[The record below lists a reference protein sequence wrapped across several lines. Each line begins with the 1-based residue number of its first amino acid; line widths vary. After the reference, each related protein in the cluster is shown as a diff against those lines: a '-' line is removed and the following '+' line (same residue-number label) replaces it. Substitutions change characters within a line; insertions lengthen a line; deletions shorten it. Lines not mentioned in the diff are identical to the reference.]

1 MAVAGITKAVLLALN
16 TAPAGARYDAV
27 YGGEPLLIRALIA
40 LSKAGVRSARIIC
53 HDGHREKIA
62 TLIGTARTRI
72 ALDYDISPIR
82 SGEMLSEA
90 VSRLVEDWD
99 TSFLLF
105 ETNKVV
111 HPTLFAQLAQF
122 NASPKPVLGVYKHV
136 WLTEGKVAFASA
148 FLDKFKVIFA
158 HRESFT
164 KIALDKSVF
173 QSKAFDV
180 VDTHP
185 LEISSTLSNGI
196 FSTDV
201 VVCHRDHLKNLPWSN
216 VADLVQGWHK
226 RQLLRLGFVEK
237 VWWLPVT
244 GRESQ
249 EQRTEFFWRI
259 AFKEI
264 SGEFSKLVNSHL
276 SKPLT
281 FLFVRF
287 GFSPNAISI
296 LELGLFLLASAFL
309 LLPHYWAILVFAVVW
324 QFSAGVLDRCD
335 GEVARIRNYES
346 ESGARFDMLIDDL
359 RFALPFVFLTIAC
372 YRESHRDLGYLVVAL
387 VTAAWYGSAVIY
399 HARFLRRAGYV
410 SIQAMGVEFLKTQA
424 ETRWFAVFRR
434 IQPFTKGDI
443 RTFYIFLASFFGNK
457 SVLFW
462 MLVAYAWPLGAS
474 YFFTVLKFRQ
484 PSASAPEATVV

>member
-1 MAVAGITKAVLLALN
+1 MGVAGITRAVLLALH
-16 TAPAGARYDAV
+16 TAPTEATYDAV
-27 YGGEPLLIRALIA
+27 YGGEPLLTRALVA
-40 LSKAGVRSARIIC
+40 LSKAGIRSVWIIC
-53 HDGHREKIA
+53 HEGDREKIA
-62 TLIGTARTRI
+62 ALIRTARTRL

-82 SGEMLSEA
+82 AGETVSEV
-90 VSRLVEDWD
+90 VSRLVEQWD
-99 TSFLLF
+99 TSFLFF
-105 ETNKVV
+105 ETNRVV
-111 HPTLFAQLAQF
+111 HPTFFAQVAQF
-122 NASPKPVLGVYKHV
+122 AASPKPVLVVYKHV
-136 WLTEGKVAFASA
+136 WLNEGKVVFESA
-148 FLDKFKVIFA
+148 FPDKFKVIFA
-158 HRESFT
+158 HPESFT

-173 QSKAFDV
+173 QSNTFDV
-180 VDTHP
+180 GPPHP
-185 LEISSTLSNGI
+185 IEISPTLSNGM

-201 VVCHRDHLKNLPWSN
+201 VVCHRVHLQHHSWSN
-216 VADLVQGWHK
+216 VAELIQRWHK
-226 RQLLRLGFVEK
+226 QQLRLGFVEN

-249 EQRTEFFWRI
+249 EDRTEFFWRI

-296 LELGLFLLASAFL
+296 LELSLFLVSSAFL
-309 LLPHYWAILVFAVVW
+309 LIPQYWAMLVFAVVW

-346 ESGARFDMLIDDL
+346 EAGARFDMLIDDL
-359 RFALPFVFLTIAC
+359 RFALPLVFLTIAC
-372 YRESHRDLGYLVVAL
+372 YRESHRNLWYLVVA
-387 VTAAWYGSAVIY
+387 VATAAWYSTAVVY
-399 HARFLRRAGYV
+399 QSRFLRRAGYV
-410 SIQAMGVEFLKTQA
+410 SIQTMGVDFLKTQA

-443 RTFYIFLASFFGNK
+443 RTFYIFLATFLGNK

-474 YFFTVLKFRQ
+474 YFFTIVKFRHS
-484 PSASAPEATVV
+484 SASAPASIA